1 METLSSGSEESSA
14 ESAATQWNDA
24 LAERVARWKRLRLA
38 AAIVLTAV
46 GIATLF
52 AGPASIWSVPCF
64 IVALIAYLL
73 YLDSRDQVREIKA
86 RRWSAITPRIGR
98 ITTRKR
104 EDAEAVSSH

>member
-1 METLSSGSEESSA
+1 METLSSGSENSA
-14 ESAATQWNDA
+14 QSTATEWNDA
-24 LAERVARWKRLRLA
+24 LAKRVTRWKRLRLA

-64 IVALIAYLL
+64 IVAFIAYLL
-73 YLDSRDQVREIKA
+73 YLDSRDQIREIRA

-98 ITTRKR
+98 GTARKR
-104 EDAEAVSSH
+104 GDAEAILPS